1 MITHA
6 VGQAVLEMRFS
17 NLRLTEYALSE
28 KLEDMREKETKA
40 IGKGFLT
47 GAAELVRSGKL
58 RT

>member
-28 KLEDMREKETKA
+28 KLEDMREKETNV
-40 IGKGFLT
+40 IGKGVLRD
-47 GAAELVRSGKL
+47 AAELVRSGRL